1 MFLREKLSNLPKSER
16 DELIHLNQGDCIQIE
31 SDEGLFQVIGVD
43 DEQEI
48 CWIRKWP
55 LLPKGSPVFEISIKQ
70 VALPSKSKIK

>member
-1 MFLREKLSNLPKSER
+1 MYLKEKLSKLPESEI
-16 DELIHLNQGDCIQIE
+16 DDLIHLHQGACIEIE

-43 DEQEI
+43 NEQEI

-70 VALPSKSKIK
+70 VSSPSKSKTK